1 MGAASLSQAVAVSS
15 SLTNLNLR
23 NNVIGDS
30 GAIALF
36 HVNTVNTTVHGDDP
50 VLVNGEEEE
59 EEGDKDKEKHIN
71 R

>member
-1 MGAASLSQAVAVSS
+1 M
-15 SLTNLNLR
+15 NLR
-23 NNVIGDS
+23 DNVIGDS